1 MIVEKM
7 LENNESR
14 TSMVSTQRSL
24 ENSRASPDFSK
35 SYSNVESLK
44 NKALLKLSPKVS
56 NKNKSSNQ
64 NFKASK
70 PPLAPGNN
78 VTVRNTEMQNIRIS
92 EDEIIQEES
101 EVSESN
107 YEVVQGE
114 SLQEGKKAKFNS
126 I

>member
-24 ENSRASPDFSK
+24 ENSRASQDFSK
-35 SYSNVESLK
+35 SYSNVDGLK
-44 NKALLKLSPKVS
+44 NKALLTISPKTS
-56 NKNKSSNQ
+56 NKNKFSKQDS
-64 NFKASK
+64 KASK
-70 PPLAPGNN
+70 PPLAPGINMAL
-78 VTVRNTEMQNIRIS
+78 RNTEMQNIRIS

-101 EVSESN
+101 EFSESN

-114 SLQEGKKAKFNS
+114 SLRLIK
-126 I
+126 